1 MTKETL
7 ENHGML
13 VKGHNG
19 QREKKE
25 QKERTKHSIVKR
37 LENVETTNLILW
49 YLYLG

>member
-19 QREKKE
+19 QREKKKNKKKE
-25 QKERTKHSIVKR
+25 QNTP
-37 LENVETTNLILW
+37 
-49 YLYLG
+49 